1 MDKLEPVD
9 KTVDKSI
16 VIMPSILYYGTP
28 ITLISTV
35 NEHAEANISPISSS
49 WALGDRVVLG
59 FSLDA
64 QGFLNLEQNAECVI
78 NVASPENLVSI
89 GKIADT
95 TGRNPP
101 SGVGREYTFEA
112 DKFALGNFTKLESD
126 LVKPPRIAECSLQ
139 LEARVV
145 RIHVLAGD
153 VGLAAVETQVVR
165 VHARADIV
173 VPGTNYIDP
182 QKWHPLFYVFR
193 HYFST
198 GKRLGK
204 NSWAEI

>member
-9 KTVDKSI
+9 NLVDKSI
-16 VIMPSILYYGTP
+16 VITPSILYYGTP

-35 NEHAEANISPISSS
+35 NEHSQANISPISSS

-64 QGFLNLEQNAECVI
+64 QGFLNLEQNRECVI
-78 NVASPENLVSI
+78 NVASPEALEGI

-101 SGVGREYTFEA
+101 SSVGRDYTFEA

-126 LVKPPRIAECSLQ
+126 LVQPPRIAECPLQ
-139 LEARVV
+139 LEAKVLA
-145 RIHVLAGD
+145 IHVLAGD

-173 VPGTNYIDP
+173 VPGTNHIDP
-182 QKWHPLFYVFR
+182 QLWHPLFYVFR

-198 GKRLGK
+198 GERLGK

>member
-1 MDKLEPVD
+1 VDKLEPVD
-9 KTVDKSI
+9 NPVDKSI
-16 VIMPSILYYGTP
+16 VIAPSILYFGTP

-35 NEHAEANISPISSS
+35 NALGEANISPISSS

-64 QGFLNLEQNAECVI
+64 QGFLNLSQNRECVI
-78 NVASPENLVSI
+78 NVASSEMLDGI

-101 SGVGREYTFEA
+101 SSVGREYRFEP
-112 DKFALGNFTKLESD
+112 DKFALGGFTKLESD
-126 LVKPPRIAECSLQ
+126 LVKPPRIAECKLQ
-139 LEARVV
+139 LEAKILAV
-145 RIHVLAGD
+145 HLLAGD
-153 VGLAAVETQVVR
+153 CCCAAVETQVVR
-165 VHARADIV
+165 VHAHPDIV
-173 VPGTNYIDP
+173 VTGTNHIDP

-198 GKRLGK
+198 GERLGK

>member
-1 MDKLEPVD
+1 VDKLELVD
-9 KTVDKSI
+9 NPVDKSI
-16 VIMPSILYYGTP
+16 VIAPNILYFGTP

-35 NEHAEANISPISSS
+35 NELGQANISPISSS

-64 QGFLNLEQNAECVI
+64 QGFLNLEQNRECVI
-78 NVASPENLVSI
+78 NVASPETLDGI
-89 GKIADT
+89 GRIADT

-101 SGVGREYTFEA
+101 LIVGREYRFEA
-112 DKFALGNFTKLESD
+112 DKFALGGFTKLESD
-126 LVKPPRIAECSLQ
+126 CVTPPRIADCKLQ
-139 LEARVV
+139 LEAKVLAV
-145 RIHVLAGD
+145 HALAGD
-153 VGLAAVETQVVR
+153 CGCAAIETQVVR
-165 VHARADIV
+165 VHAHPDIV
-173 VPGTNYIDP
+173 LLGTNHINP

-198 GKRLGK
+198 GEHLGK

>member
-1 MDKLEPVD
+1 MRRNIIHKL
-9 KTVDKSI
+9 VDKSI
-16 VIMPSILYYGTP
+16 VITPSILYYGTP

-35 NEHAEANISPISSS
+35 NEHSQANISPISSS

-64 QGFLNLEQNAECVI
+64 QGFLNLEQNRECVI
-78 NVASPENLVSI
+78 NVASPEALERI

-101 SGVGREYTFEA
+101 SSVGRDYTFEA

-126 LVKPPRIAECSLQ
+126 LVQPPRIAECPLQ
-139 LEARVV
+139 LEAKVLA
-145 RIHVLAGD
+145 IHVLAGD

-173 VPGTNYIDP
+173 VPGTNHIDP
-182 QKWHPLFYVFR
+182 QLWHPLFYVFR

-198 GKRLGK
+198 GERLGK

>member
-1 MDKLEPVD
+1 VDKLEPVD
-9 KTVDKSI
+9 NPVDKSI
-16 VIMPSILYYGTP
+16 VIAPSILYFGTP

-35 NEHAEANISPISSS
+35 NALGEANISPISSS

-64 QGFLNLEQNAECVI
+64 QGFLNLEQNRECVI
-78 NVASPENLVSI
+78 NVASSETLDGI

-101 SGVGREYTFEA
+101 SSVGREYRFEP
-112 DKFALGNFTKLESD
+112 DKFALGGFTKLESE
-126 LVKPPRIAECSLQ
+126 LVKPPRIAECKLQ
-139 LEARVV
+139 LEAKVLAVHR
-145 RIHVLAGD
+145 LAGD
-153 VGLAAVETQVVR
+153 CGCAAIETQVVR
-165 VHARADIV
+165 VHAHPDIV
-173 VPGTNYIDP
+173 VTGTNHIDP

-198 GKRLGK
+198 GERLGK

>member
-9 KTVDKSI
+9 NPVDKSI
-16 VIMPSILYYGTP
+16 VIAPSILYYGTP
-28 ITLISTV
+28 ITLISTI
-35 NEHAEANISPISSS
+35 NALGEANISPISSS

-64 QGFLNLEQNAECVI
+64 QGFLNLQENRECVI
-78 NVASPENLVSI
+78 NVASPENLDGI

-101 SGVGREYTFEA
+101 SSVGREYRFES
-112 DKFALGNFTKLESD
+112 DKFALGGFTKLESD
-126 LVKPPRIAECSLQ
+126 RVTPPRIAECKLQ
-139 LEARVV
+139 LEARVLA
-145 RIHVLAGD
+145 IHELSGD
-153 VGLAAVETQVVR
+153 CGCAAVETQVIR
-165 VHARADIV
+165 VHAHADIV
-173 VPGTNYIDP
+173 VPGTNHIDP

-198 GKRLGK
+198 GERLGK

>member
-1 MDKLEPVD
+1 M
-9 KTVDKSI
+9 DKSI
-16 VIMPSILYYGTP
+16 VITPSILYYGTP

-35 NEHAEANISPISSS
+35 NEHSQANISPISSS

-64 QGFLNLEQNAECVI
+64 QGFLNLEQNRECVI
-78 NVASPENLVSI
+78 NVASPEALEGI

-101 SGVGREYTFEA
+101 SSVGRDYTFEA

-126 LVKPPRIAECSLQ
+126 LVQPPRIAECPLQ
-139 LEARVV
+139 LEAKVLA
-145 RIHVLAGD
+145 IHVLAGD

-173 VPGTNYIDP
+173 VPGTNHIDP
-182 QKWHPLFYVFR
+182 QLWHPLFYVFR

-198 GKRLGK
+198 GERLGK

>member
-1 MDKLEPVD
+1 MDKLELVD
-9 KTVDKSI
+9 NPVDKSI
-16 VIMPSILYYGTP
+16 VIAPSILYYGTP

-35 NEHAEANISPISSS
+35 NELGEANISPISSS

-64 QGFLNLEQNAECVI
+64 QGFLNIGQNRECVI
-78 NVASPENLVSI
+78 NVASPETLEGI

-101 SGVGREYTFEA
+101 ASVGREYRFET
-112 DKFALGNFTKLESD
+112 DKFALGGFTKLESD
-126 LVKPPRIAECSLQ
+126 LVKPPRIAECKLQ
-139 LEARVV
+139 LEAKVLAV
-145 RIHVLAGD
+145 HLLAGD
-153 VGLAAVETQVVR
+153 CGCAAVETQVVR
-165 VHARADIV
+165 VHARTDIV
-173 VPGTNYIDP
+173 VPGTNHIDP

-198 GKRLGK
+198 GERLGK

>member
-1 MDKLEPVD
+1 VDKLELVD
-9 KTVDKSI
+9 NPVDKSI
-16 VIMPSILYYGTP
+16 VITPSILYYGMP

-35 NEHAEANISPISSS
+35 NELGEANISPISSS

-59 FSLDA
+59 FGMDA
-64 QGFLNLEQNAECVI
+64 QGFLNMEQNRECVI
-78 NVASPENLVSI
+78 NVASRENLASI

-101 SGVGREYTFEA
+101 SSVGREYRFEP
-112 DKFALGNFTKLESD
+112 DKFTLGGFTKLESD
-126 LVKPPRIAECSLQ
+126 LVKPPRIAECKLQ
-139 LEARVV
+139 LEAKVLA
-145 RIHVLAGD
+145 IHLLAGD
-153 VGLAAVETQVVR
+153 CRLAAVETQIVR
-165 VHARADIV
+165 VHAHPDIV
-173 VPGTNYIDP
+173 VAGTNHIDP

-198 GKRLGK
+198 GERLGK